1 MTITFDM
8 RKLEAALWRV
18 FQNSIAQNAKRQQTI
33 CDVVYDVIQ
42 QCTGSGDTEEL
53 TCATVYDV
61 VQQCVAGG
69 DIEKLTEALINNY
82 DPYVDLAVD
91 DKRVAAMR
99 IRRLLRMFRILYRLL
114 MRRLAEMSRSSTG
127 RISNRDTIYRAVLAA
142 MPTPP
147 TVAFTMGGA
156 V

>member
-8 RKLEAALWRV
+8 RKIEAALWKA
-18 FQNSIAQNAKRQQTI
+18 FQTTAAQNANRREPA
-33 CDVVYDVIQ
+33 CDIVQDI
-42 QCTGSGDTEEL
+42 
-53 TCATVYDV
+53 
-61 VQQCVAGG
+61 VQQCVSGG
-69 DIEKLTEALINNY
+69 DVEELTDALINGY
-82 DPYVDLAVD
+82 EPDVDLVPED
-91 DKRVAAMR
+91 NRVATMR

-147 TVAFTMGGA
+147 TVAFAMGGA

>member
-18 FQNSIAQNAKRQQTI
+18 FQNTIAQNARREPA
-33 CDVVYDVIQ
+33 CDIVQ
-42 QCTGSGDTEEL
+42 
-53 TCATVYDV
+53 DV

-147 TVAFTMGGA
+147 TVAFAMRGA